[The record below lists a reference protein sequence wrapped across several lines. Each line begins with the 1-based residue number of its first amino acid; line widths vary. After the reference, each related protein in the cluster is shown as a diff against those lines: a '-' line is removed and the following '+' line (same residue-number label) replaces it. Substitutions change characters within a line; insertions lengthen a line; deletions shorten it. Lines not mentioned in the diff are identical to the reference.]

1 MNRRNIASIK
11 KNMGIHSGE
20 TFETRTGSEFTMTY
34 DGGNTFD
41 VGVVNGRTHCC
52 TIKNLER
59 VVDAVNDGKTTLTS
73 PIASITSQANCTASA
88 SYIVGLL
95 TDGRI

>member
-1 MNRRNIASIK
+1 MNIVEIK
-11 KNMGIHSGE
+11 KNMVAHSGE

-41 VGVVNGRTHCC
+41 VAVVNGKTHCC
-52 TIKNLER
+52 TISNLER
-59 VVDAVNDGKTTLTS
+59 VVNAINSGKITLTN
-73 PIASITSQANCTASA
+73 PIPSIIAMSNCTASA

-95 TDGRI
+95 GDDRIG

>member
-1 MNRRNIASIK
+1 MLESVR
-11 KNMGIHSGE
+11 KNHKTTAAKHSKPC
-20 TFETRTGSEFTMTY
+20 TGSEFVLTY

-41 VGVVNGRTHCC
+41 VAVVNGRTHCC

-59 VVDAVNDGKTTLTS
+59 VVDAVNDGKITLTS
-73 PIASITSQANCTASA
+73 PIASITSRANCTASA

-95 TDGRI
+95 TDDRI

>member
-1 MNRRNIASIK
+1 MNIESVR
-11 KNMGIHSGE
+11 KNMEIHSGE

-41 VGVVNGRTHCC
+41 VAVVNGKTHCC
-52 TIKNLER
+52 TISNLER
-59 VVDAVNDGKTTLTS
+59 VIDAVNNGTITLIS
-73 PIASITSQANCTASA
+73 PIASITTRAGCTAST

-95 TDGRI
+95 TDGSI

>member
-1 MNRRNIASIK
+1 MNIENVR
-11 KNMGIHSGE
+11 KNMEIHSGE

-41 VGVVNGRTHCC
+41 VAVVNGKTHCC
-52 TIKNLER
+52 TISNLER
-59 VVDAVNDGKTTLTS
+59 VIDAVNNGTITLIS
-73 PIASITSQANCTASA
+73 PIASITTRAGCTAST
-88 SYIVGLL
+88 SYIIGLL

>member
-1 MNRRNIASIK
+1 MNIESVR
-11 KNMGIHSGE
+11 KNMEIHSGE

-41 VGVVNGRTHCC
+41 VAVVNGKTHCC
-52 TIKNLER
+52 TINNLER
-59 VVDAVNDGKTTLTS
+59 VVDAVNNGKITLIS
-73 PIASITSQANCTASA
+73 PIASITTRAGCTAST

>member
-1 MNRRNIASIK
+1 MNIENVR
-11 KNMGIHSGE
+11 KNMKIHSGE

-41 VGVVNGRTHCC
+41 VAVVNGKTHCC
-52 TIKNLER
+52 TISNLER
-59 VVDAVNDGKTTLTS
+59 VIDAVNNGTITLIS
-73 PIASITSQANCTASA
+73 PIASITTRAGCTAST

-95 TDGRI
+95 GDGRI

>member
-1 MNRRNIASIK
+1 MNIVEIK
-11 KNMGIHSGE
+11 KNMVAHSGE

-41 VGVVNGRTHCC
+41 VGVVNGKTHCC
-52 TIKNLER
+52 TIGNLER
-59 VVDAVNDGKTTLTS
+59 VVNAINSGKITLTN
-73 PIASITSQANCTASA
+73 PIPSIMAMSNCTASA

-95 TDGRI
+95 SDGRI

>member
-1 MNRRNIASIK
+1 MNIESVR
-11 KNMGIHSGE
+11 KNMEIHSGE

-41 VGVVNGRTHCC
+41 VAVVNGKTHCC
-52 TIKNLER
+52 TISNLER
-59 VVDAVNDGKTTLTS
+59 VIDAVNNGTITLIS
-73 PIASITSQANCTASA
+73 PIASITTRAGCTAST
-88 SYIVGLL
+88 SYIIGLL

>member
-1 MNRRNIASIK
+1 MNIENVR
-11 KNMGIHSGE
+11 KNMKIHSGE

-41 VGVVNGRTHCC
+41 VAVVNGKTHCC
-52 TIKNLER
+52 TISNLER
-59 VVDAVNDGKTTLTS
+59 VIDAVNNGTITLIS
-73 PIASITSQANCTASA
+73 PIASITTRAGCTAST

-95 TDGRI
+95 SDGRI

>member
-1 MNRRNIASIK
+1 MNIASIK
-11 KNMGIHSGE
+11 KNMKIHSGE
-20 TFETRTGSEFTMTY
+20 TFKTRTGSEFTMTY
-34 DGGNTFD
+34 DGGNTFK
-41 VGVVNGRTHCC
+41 VAVANGRTHCC

-59 VVDAVNDGKTTLTS
+59 VVSSVNNGKIALTS
-73 PIASITSQANCTASA
+73 PITSITTHAGCTASA